1 MEMEK
6 PVMTDLVRAGGV
18 LQPVRMS
25 GTAEAIKRAVI
36 ASELKGVVESLF
48 VEEGDEV
55 EAGTVLLTLR
65 QTPIRLMY
73 EAAKARLAAEE
84 ARLAELRAG
93 TRPEDVTIARAE
105 LEDARIALGVA
116 ERDFERFSGLFQT
129 RSVSESEL
137 DRSKE
142 ALESARARYAAAEAR
157 LQLAVEGPRSEEI
170 LAQIARVAAAQA
182 EAGRTE
188 DDFERSTIRAPFAG
202 VITRRLAN
210 VGSWVSDGDPVFEME
225 QTDLLRVRVN
235 LPEQEFN
242 RIQVGKEARLTFDA
256 WPQESQTASV
266 TRVIPRADMLNRAFP
281 ILIDV
286 PNPDRRLAS
295 GMLAR
300 VEFSR
305 EVDGSTVV
313 MNKDAIVAQGPVPVV
328 FKVEYREGKPHA
340 KRLEVQTGRFFGP
353 AVEVISAELKPG
365 DQVVIRGNERLRD
378 GDALALN
385 TFVTVPAAYVADE
398 SKFFRE
404 Q

>member
-1 MEMEK
+1 
-6 PVMTDLVRAGGV
+6 
-18 LQPVRMS
+18 
-25 GTAEAIKRAVI
+25 
-36 ASELKGVVESLF
+36 
-48 VEEGDEV
+48 
-55 EAGTVLLTLR
+55 
-65 QTPIRLMY
+65 
-73 EAAKARLAAEE
+73 
-84 ARLAELRAG
+84 
-93 TRPEDVTIARAE
+93 
-105 LEDARIALGVA
+105 
-116 ERDFERFSGLFQT
+116 
-129 RSVSESEL
+129 L

-404 Q
+404 